1 VSSGCAP
8 SGILDNRSPFA
19 MPRVNLA
26 WDLDGEGKNVL
37 RGGFGLFYNRNMG
50 NVEYDQSLHLIP
62 AAYGLTTSA
71 GDAPNY
77 TDANGTPVGL
87 RYDTLSQATL
97 ASRIGASTIN
107 TLTPNSFT
115 FPKTSSYS
123 VSYARRIPWN
133 QVVEASYVGTHG
145 YDLVSRVNANPVDL
159 GEMNGATLGGVDMSS
174 PVNRWNVNSS
184 LLNSLRPYG
193 TIPGLTQYDFSGIS
207 WYNSLQVTLS
217 RQTGRRLQY
226 FVAYTFGQEKGT
238 LGDEYRNRDPFNDA
252 YTYGI
257 RDTDRTHILNV
268 SFNAFLPDGAKGKMD
283 NAFGRGLLNG
293 WQLSGIYT
301 FTSGTPMRL
310 NLGGAASGAPV
321 GQAYFGTPDTIVIDQ
336 GGGNFHTGLAPVYTC
351 DPRTGNKDVGE
362 KLLDINC
369 IGFPAF
375 GKQGDVLSPYNLRTP
390 SRTNTDLTLFKNFAL
405 KGEQKLQFRVGFFD
419 LFNTAYTTFSVSQS
433 DVNLTLNAVCNN
445 LVNHVPN
452 GTGGFNDGVCDATGG
467 FHYDQA
473 TLDNF
478 GKINIKRGHRV
489 IEFALKYYF

>member
-1 VSSGCAP
+1 
-8 SGILDNRSPFA
+8 
-19 MPRVNLA
+19 M
-26 WDLDGEGKNVL
+26 
-37 RGGFGLFYNRNMG
+37 
-50 NVEYDQSLHLIP
+50 
-62 AAYGLTTSA
+62 
-71 GDAPNY
+71 
-77 TDANGTPVGL
+77 
-87 RYDTLSQATL
+87 
-97 ASRIGASTIN
+97 
-107 TLTPNSFT
+107 
-115 FPKTSSYS
+115 
-123 VSYARRIPWN
+123 WN

-145 YDLVSRVNANPVDL
+145 HNLVSRVNANPVDF
-159 GEMNGATLGGVDMSS
+159 GELNTANIGGSDLSN
-174 PVNRWNVNSS
+174 PVNRWNFASS
-184 LLNSLRPYG
+184 ATNQLRPYP
-193 TIPGLTQYDFSGIS
+193 TIPGLTQYDFTGIS

-226 FVAYTFGQEKGT
+226 FVAYTYGQEKGT

-257 RDTDRTHILNV
+257 RDTDRTHILNI

-321 GQAYFGTPDTIVIDQ
+321 AQAYFGTPDTVLVDQ

-351 DPRTGNKDVGE
+351 DPRTSGSNVGE
-362 KLLDINC
+362 KLLDLNC

-390 SRTNTDLTLFKNFAL
+390 SRANTDLTLFKNFPI

-419 LFNTAYTTFSVSQS
+419 LFNTAYTTFSVAQS
-433 DVNLTLNAVCNN
+433 DVNLTLNAVCNVT
-445 LVNHVPN
+445 VNHVPN
-452 GTGGFNDGVCDATGG
+452 GTGGFNDGVCDATQG

-473 TLDNF
+473 TIDNF